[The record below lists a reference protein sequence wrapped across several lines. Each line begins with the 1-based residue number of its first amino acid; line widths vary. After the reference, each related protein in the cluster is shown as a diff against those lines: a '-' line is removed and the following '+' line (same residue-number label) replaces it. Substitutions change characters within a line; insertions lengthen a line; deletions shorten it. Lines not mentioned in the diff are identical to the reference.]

1 MFQLAHFS
9 DPHIAPLPEVRPWQ
23 LANKRFLGWLSWKR
37 RRQRVH
43 RREILDALAADLQ
56 AQAPDHVV
64 VTGDITNIALP
75 EEFRQAGDW
84 LGALGAADWISVVPG
99 NHDAYVA
106 LPWSQGLG
114 TWAAY
119 MSGDDQPAGPA
130 AVARDTDAGRG
141 AFPFLR
147 RRGPLAIVG
156 LSTALPTPP
165 GSAAGALGAGQLDRL
180 AASLEALGREGR
192 FRCVLLHH
200 PPQDNG
206 ISWRKR
212 LIDAEG
218 FRAVLREP
226 AVDIATAAVLIDDPA
241 ERDDPHV
248 VKAVADFGD
257 RRIAQA
263 QDFLR
268 ALPPD
273 HDGPAYHH
281 VGIYA
286 YRREALARFVALPPS
301 ARELER
307 KLEQLRAMDDGL
319 RIDLA
324 LIDSD
329 PLGVDTPGDLVRIR
343 ELMAPSAG

>member
-9 DPHIAPLPEVRPWQ
+9 DPHIAPLPKARPSQ

-43 RREILDALAADLQ
+43 RREILDALAADLR

-75 EEFRQAGDW
+75 EEFRQASAW

-106 LPWSQGLG
+106 LPWAQGLG
-114 TWAAY
+114 AWADY
-119 MSGDDQPAGPA
+119 MSGDGGPAGPA
-130 AVARDTDAGRG
+130 VAEGAAEAGQG

-165 GSAAGALGAGQLDRL
+165 GSAAGALGSGQLGRL
-180 AASLEALGREGR
+180 AASLDALGREGL

-206 ISWRKR
+206 ISRRKR

-218 FRAVLREP
+218 FRTVLREVG
-226 AVDIATAAVLIDDPA
+226 AELVLHGHDHSFNDARLPGP
-241 ERDDPHV
+241 RGPV
-248 VKAVADFGD
+248 PVFG
-257 RRIAQA
+257 
-263 QDFLR
+263 
-268 ALPPD
+268 
-273 HDGPAYHH
+273 
-281 VGIYA
+281 V
-286 YRREALARFVALPPS
+286 PS
-301 ARELER
+301 ASASLGQRRPGAHYQIYGIER
-307 KLEQLRAMDDGL
+307 AD
-319 RIDLA
+319 A
-324 LIDSD
+324 AW
-329 PLGVDTPGDLVRIR
+329 RIR
-343 ELMAPSAG
+343 VLTRGLGPDGAGFVEAARRSIEVTA

>member
-9 DPHIAPLPEVRPWQ
+9 DPHIAPLPRVRPLQ

-43 RREILDALAADLQ
+43 RREILDALADDLR
-56 AQAPDHVV
+56 AQGPDHVV

-99 NHDAYVA
+99 NHDTYVA
-106 LPWSQGLG
+106 LPWAQGLG

-119 MSGDDQPAGPA
+119 MSGDGEPAVEIG
-130 AVARDTDAGRG
+130 AVNGADLGRG

-147 RRGPLAIVG
+147 RRGPLAILG

-165 GSAAGALGAGQLDRL
+165 GSAAGALGSGQLDRL
-180 AASLEALGREGR
+180 AASLDALGREGL

-206 ISWRKR
+206 ISRRKR

-218 FRAVLREP
+218 FRVVLRE
-226 AVDIATAAVLIDDPA
+226 AGAELVLHGHDHAFNDARLAGPRGPIP
-241 ERDDPHV
+241 V
-248 VKAVADFGD
+248 FG
-257 RRIAQA
+257 
-263 QDFLR
+263 
-268 ALPPD
+268 
-273 HDGPAYHH
+273 
-281 VGIYA
+281 V
-286 YRREALARFVALPPS
+286 PS
-301 ARELER
+301 ASASLGQRRPGAHYQIYGIER
-307 KLEQLRAMDDGL
+307 AAAGW
-319 RIDLA
+319 
-324 LIDSD
+324 
-329 PLGVDTPGDLVRIR
+329 RIR
-343 ELMAPSAG
+343 VQTRGLGPDGIGFVETATRSVEVAA

>member
-84 LGALGAADWISVVPG
+84 LGALGAADWSSVVPG

-218 FRAVLREP
+218 FRAVLRE
-226 AVDIATAAVLIDDPA
+226 AGAELVLHGHDHAFNDARLAGP
-241 ERDDPHV
+241 RGPV
-248 VKAVADFGD
+248 PVFG
-257 RRIAQA
+257 
-263 QDFLR
+263 
-268 ALPPD
+268 
-273 HDGPAYHH
+273 
-281 VGIYA
+281 V
-286 YRREALARFVALPPS
+286 PS
-301 ARELER
+301 ASASLGHRRPGAHYQIYGIER
-307 KLEQLRAMDDGL
+307 A
-319 RIDLA
+319 A
-324 LIDSD
+324 AAW
-329 PLGVDTPGDLVRIR
+329 RIR
-343 ELMAPSAG
+343 VLTRGLKPDGAGFFEAATRSVEVPA

>member
-9 DPHIAPLPEVRPWQ
+9 DPHIAPLPKVRPAQ

-75 EEFRQAGDW
+75 EEFRQANAW
-84 LGALGAADWISVVPG
+84 LATLGAADWISVVPG

-106 LPWSQGLG
+106 LPWAQGLG
-114 TWAAY
+114 TWMAY
-119 MSGDDQPAGPA
+119 MSGDGEPASQVGA
-130 AVARDTDAGRG
+130 ADCADAGRG

-147 RRGPLAIVG
+147 RRGPLAILG

-165 GSAAGALGAGQLDRL
+165 GSAAGALGDRQLDRL
-180 AASLEALGREGR
+180 ATNLEALGREGL

-206 ISWRKR
+206 ISRRKR

-218 FRAVLREP
+218 FRAVLSEAGAELVLHGHDHDFNDVRLAGPRGPIPVFGVPSASASLGHRRPGAHYQIYGIER
-226 AVDIATAAVLIDDPA
+226 ATACW
-241 ERDDPHV
+241 
-248 VKAVADFGD
+248 
-257 RRIAQA
+257 RIRI
-263 QDFLR
+263 LTR
-268 ALPPD
+268 
-273 HDGPAYHH
+273 
-281 VGIYA
+281 
-286 YRREALARFVALPPS
+286 
-301 ARELER
+301 
-307 KLEQLRAMDDGL
+307 GL
-319 RIDLA
+319 RPDGIGFVEA
-324 LIDSD
+324 AARS
-329 PLGVDTPGDLVRIR
+329 VEVT
-343 ELMAPSAG
+343 A